1 LGHRQITEAAMSE
14 KVLDESHRL
23 REVAIGVGA
32 ALATLAAWTAWI
44 VATRAA
50 VGASGYFS
58 PMLLILIRF
67 GLSAL
72 MLAPVLWR
80 MGVLPR
86 GLGWPRRLGLLM
98 SGSPYVLLVGMGM
111 KHAPVADVGPLL
123 PGTMP
128 LFVAI
133 LSALVY
139 GERFSRA
146 RRFGM
151 VLVAL
156 GIVLILIGGH
166 RSDTDHLA
174 LGQLLI
180 LTGALCWAIYTIS
193 LRNSGLMGV
202 EAIAYVAFWSLVLAL
217 PFALPGLPADLA
229 RAAQAPVSQWIM
241 QICIQGLFAGL
252 LAMLTYTLAVR
263 CLGPSRSAALT
274 GLTPVTAM
282 LAGWAF
288 LHETPA
294 PAQILAGLVI
304 VFGVLLSTGAIVVRR
319 RRVAF

>member
-1 LGHRQITEAAMSE
+1 MSE
-14 KVLDESHRL
+14 SVAHEAHRL
-23 REVAIGVGA
+23 REVLIGGAA

-58 PMLLILIRF
+58 PALLILIRF
-67 GLSAL
+67 GFSAV

-80 MGVLPR
+80 MGILPR

-98 SGSPYVLLVGMGM
+98 SGSPYVLLVGVGM
-111 KHAPVADVGPLL
+111 KYAPVADVGPLL

-128 LFVAI
+128 LFVAV

-139 GERFSRA
+139 GERFSLS
-146 RRFGM
+146 RRIGM
-151 VLVAL
+151 ALVAL
-156 GIVLILIGGH
+156 GIVLILIGGQ
-166 RSDTDHLA
+166 RADSAHLA
-174 LGQLLI
+174 LGHALI
-180 LTGALCWAIYTIS
+180 LAGALAWAIYTIS
-193 LRNSGLMGV
+193 LRNSGLTGI
-202 EAIAYVAFWSLVLAL
+202 EATAYIAFWSLVMAL

-229 RAAQAPVSQWIM
+229 RASQAPVSQWIM
-241 QICIQGLFAGL
+241 QICIQGLFAGF
-252 LAMLTYTLAVR
+252 LALLTYTLAVR

-282 LAGWAF
+282 LAGWVF
-288 LHETPA
+288 LNEA
-294 PAQILAGLVI
+294 PAAVQIIAGLII
-304 VFGVLLSTGAIVVRR
+304 VVGVLLSTGAIALRR